1 MLRIA
6 VCDDNSEFLEQA
18 VDLIKR
24 WSEQSSTPL
33 EIYRFDNGDELIAK
47 NAVVR
52 IDIIFL
58 DIIMPLL
65 NGMDTAKELRQTNT
79 NVKIIFLTSSS
90 EFALESY
97 AVKAYDYLLKPISYE
112 KIKNVLDECSY
123 AFDKEPK
130 NIVFKTAYGYQKLF
144 YYDIEYA
151 EAQNKKVV
159 IYLRS
164 GKTVDATEPFYF
176 FVKRL
181 TDCDGFFKCHRSYLV
196 YIQNVDHFN
205 MTEIITKSGHR
216 VPIARGYGKA
226 FQEAYF
232 SWMFGD

>member
-164 GKTVDATEPFYF
+164 GKTVDAAEPFYF

>member
-6 VCDDNSEFLEQA
+6 VCDDNSGFLEQA

>member
-112 KIKNVLDECSY
+112 KIKNVLDECNY